1 MVEYNILFLDLNNRL
16 SILKARLPYLGS
28 NVSDSKKEELRKRID
43 TLLKELDNDYS
54 EGKYL
59 TEFDS
64 KITEV
69 ESEF

>member
-1 MVEYNILFLDLNNRL
+1 MAEYNILFLDLNNRL

-28 NVSDSKKEELRKRID
+28 SVSDSKKEELRKRID
-43 TLLKELDNDYS
+43 TLLKELDNYYS

-64 KITEV
+64 KIAEV

>member
-1 MVEYNILFLDLNNRL
+1 MVEYNILFLELNNRL
-16 SILKARLPYLGS
+16 SILKARLPYLGP

-64 KITEV
+64 KIAEV

>member
-1 MVEYNILFLDLNNRL
+1 MAEYTILFLDLNNRL

-64 KITEV
+64 KIAEV

>member
-1 MVEYNILFLDLNNRL
+1 MAEYNILFLDLNKRL
-16 SILKARLPYLGS
+16 SILKARLPYLGP
-28 NVSDSKKEELRKRID
+28 NVSDSKKEGLRKRID

-64 KITEV
+64 KIAEV

>member
-64 KITEV
+64 KIAEV

>member
-1 MVEYNILFLDLNNRL
+1 MAEYNILFLGLNNRL

-64 KITEV
+64 KIAEV

>member
-1 MVEYNILFLDLNNRL
+1 MAEYNILFLDLNNRL

-64 KITEV
+64 KIAEI

>member
-1 MVEYNILFLDLNNRL
+1 MVEYNILFLNLNNRL

-64 KITEV
+64 KIAEV